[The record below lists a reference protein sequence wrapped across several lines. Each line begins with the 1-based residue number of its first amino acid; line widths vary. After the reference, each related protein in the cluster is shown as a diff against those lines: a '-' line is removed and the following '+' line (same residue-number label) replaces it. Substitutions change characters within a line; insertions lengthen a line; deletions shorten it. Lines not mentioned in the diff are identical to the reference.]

1 MKKLFEVI
9 LLLAVLAGLY
19 FLYTQNKSGT
29 VDDQKEKVAEISGP
43 IFITLEEIQEENFT
57 GSRPVIAGEGLLAQ
71 TVREHIANTIQ
82 EFKTQADKDV
92 PQMRE
97 DFGPDSPP
105 ATYTIEI
112 QAEQIESEETS
123 SIIIGEYVYTGGA
136 HGSSTYKVF
145 TSSKQSGELLS
156 LSDIIKEEQQK
167 EFTKLIKEKLLKW
180 SPDQSMPA
188 PVVFEDEIAS
198 LTFTSLTNWALD
210 NDNLIFYFSQ
220 YEVGPGALGAFPFP
234 VSLAEISNMLK

>member
-1 MKKLFEVI
+1 MKKLLEVT

-19 FLYTQNKSGT
+19 YLYTQNKSET
-29 VDDQKEKVAEISGP
+29 IDDQEEITKISGP
-43 IFITLEEIQEENFT
+43 ISITSEEIKEENFT
-57 GSRPVIAGEGLLAQ
+57 GSKPVVAGESLLAQ
-71 TVREHIANTIQ
+71 TAREHIANTIQ

-92 PQMRE
+92 SQMRE

-123 SIIIGEYVYTGGA
+123 SIIIGEYIYTGGA
-136 HGSSTYKVF
+136 HGSSSYKVF
-145 TSSKQSGELLS
+145 TASKQDGKLLP
-156 LSDIIKEEQQK
+156 LSDVIKEEQQE

-180 SPDQSMPA
+180 SPEQSTPA
-188 PVVFEDEIAS
+188 PVVFEDEIAN
-198 LTFTSLTNWALD
+198 LTFISFPNWALD
-210 NDNLIFYFSQ
+210 DDNLILYFSQ

-234 VSLAEISNMLK
+234 VSLTEISNMLK